1 MAEIEPDVRME
12 VTRVRRLP
20 ATLSGTASG
29 IGFGLLTWSIAH
41 IATLAGF
48 AHIHPGFVVHYHDWV
63 GPLAI
68 AVLMLAVTSTVAVGS
83 ALREPP
89 AQVGRWQ
96 SVAQGTLA
104 PAVFVAVEFAEY
116 LAGMH
121 EAPPAALLVI
131 GSLVHAA
138 IGAASPV
145 LWAVCL
151 DRAHRRVVGPFR
163 GPRPS
168 VAAAVRPAARAWT
181 TRHELG
187 SWGSRA
193 PPAGQAICVPA

>member
-1 MAEIEPDVRME
+1 M
-12 VTRVRRLP
+12 RRFP

-41 IATLAGF
+41 VATLVGF

-68 AVLMLAVTSTVAVGS
+68 AVLMLAVTSVVAVGRT
-83 ALREPP
+83 LRQPP
-89 AQVGRWQ
+89 ARTARWM
-96 SVAQGTLA
+96 SVAQGALA

-116 LAGMH
+116 LGGMH

-131 GSLVHAA
+131 GSLVHAL

-145 LWAVCL
+145 LWAACL
-151 DRAHRRVVGPFR
+151 ERAHRWVVAAFR
-163 GPRPS
+163 GVRPS
-168 VAAAVRPAARAWT
+168 ARLGVGATQRTWLSAW
-181 TRHELG
+181 EQG
-187 SWGSRA
+187 PWGSRA
-193 PPAGQAICVPA
+193 PPAGRVVCASA

>member
-1 MAEIEPDVRME
+1 M
-12 VTRVRRLP
+12 RRFP
-20 ATLSGTASG
+20 ATLSGTASGIGSG

-41 IATLAGF
+41 VATLVGF

-68 AVLMLAVTSTVAVGS
+68 AVLMLTVTSMVAVGNS
-83 ALREPP
+83 LRQPP
-89 AQVGRWQ
+89 TRMAGWQ
-96 SVAQGTLA
+96 SAAQGALA

-116 LAGMH
+116 LGGMH

-131 GSLVHAA
+131 GSVVHAL

-145 LWAVCL
+145 LWAACI
-151 DRAHRRVVGPFR
+151 DRMQRQVAPFR
-163 GPRPS
+163 G
-168 VAAAVRPAARAWT
+168 VRPAARRAVGATQRTWTSAW
-181 TRHELG
+181 EQG

-193 PPAGQAICVPA
+193 PPAGRVVCASA

>member
-1 MAEIEPDVRME
+1 M
-12 VTRVRRLP
+12 RRLP
-20 ATLSGTASG
+20 ATLSGTASA

-41 IATLAGF
+41 VATLAGF

-68 AVLMLAVTSTVAVGS
+68 AVLMLAVTSMVAVGS

-89 AQVGRWQ
+89 ARISRWQ
-96 SVAQGTLA
+96 SVAHGTLA

-116 LAGMH
+116 LSGMH

-138 IGAASPV
+138 IGAVSPV

-151 DRAHRRVVGPFR
+151 NRVHRRVVAVFAVAIPR
-163 GPRPS
+163 G
-168 VAAAVRPAARAWT
+168 AAAVRPAARTWASAQ
-181 TRHELG
+181 EQAP
-187 SWGSRA
+187 WGSRA
-193 PPAGQAICVPA
+193 PPAGRAIHVLAA

>member
-1 MAEIEPDVRME
+1 M
-12 VTRVRRLP
+12 RRFP

-41 IATLAGF
+41 VATLVGF

-68 AVLMLAVTSTVAVGS
+68 AVLMLAVTSVVAVGNS
-83 ALREPP
+83 LRQPP
-89 AQVGRWQ
+89 ARVARWQ
-96 SVAQGTLA
+96 SVAQGALA

-116 LAGMH
+116 LGGMH

-131 GSLVHAA
+131 GSLVHAL

-151 DRAHRRVVGPFR
+151 DRVHRQVVTPFR
-163 GPRPS
+163 GGR
-168 VAAAVRPAARAWT
+168 ATARLAVGATDRTWASAW
-181 TRHELG
+181 EQG

-193 PPAGQAICVPA
+193 PPAGRVVCVSA

>member
-1 MAEIEPDVRME
+1 M
-12 VTRVRRLP
+12 RRLP

-48 AHIHPGFVVHYHDWV
+48 AHIHPGFVVHYHGSL

-68 AVLMLAVTSTVAVGS
+68 AVLMLAVTSMVAVGS

-89 AQVGRWQ
+89 AQVARWT
-96 SVAQGTLA
+96 SIAHGALA

-116 LAGMH
+116 FSGLH
-121 EAPPAALLVI
+121 EAPPAALLII

-138 IGAASPV
+138 IGAVSPV

-151 DRAHRRVVGPFR
+151 DRAHRRVAGPSR
-163 GPRPS
+163 GTRPV
-168 VAAAVRPAARAWT
+168 VAATVQPAARTWT
-181 TRHELG
+181 TAQEL
-187 SWGSRA
+187 SAWGSRA
-193 PPAGQAICVPA
+193 PPARRAVRVLAA

>member
-1 MAEIEPDVRME
+1 M
-12 VTRVRRLP
+12 RRLP
-20 ATLSGTASG
+20 TTLSGTASG

-41 IATLAGF
+41 IATLVGF

-68 AVLMLAVTSTVAVGS
+68 AVLMLAVTSMVAVGS

-89 AQVGRWQ
+89 AQVARWQ
-96 SVAQGTLA
+96 SIAHGALA

-116 LAGMH
+116 LGGLH
-121 EAPPAALLVI
+121 EAPPAALLII
-131 GSLVHAA
+131 GSLVHAT

-151 DRAHRRVVGPFR
+151 DRAHRHVVRPFR
-163 GPRPS
+163 GVHPA
-168 VAAAVRPAARAWT
+168 VAAAVRPAARTWT
-181 TRHELG
+181 ARQELG
-187 SWGSRA
+187 AWGSRA
-193 PPAGQAICVPA
+193 PPAGRATFVLAA